1 MPNAEVPQPA
11 AALQRSLSASGRLQT
26 QVAPSSPVKSLPN
39 KAPVLRVL
47 LSCRMFLTCRA
58 TLRDLSCSLSF
69 WAHRNTL
76 QSPQMVSRSFHSSCC
91 PTGMIDVG
99 HLAYA
104 HLVLVQI
111 ADMEMQVVAALAL
124 QHSPGASSLS
134 TPQ

>member
-1 MPNAEVPQPA
+1 
-11 AALQRSLSASGRLQT
+11 
-26 QVAPSSPVKSLPN
+26 
-39 KAPVLRVL
+39 
-47 LSCRMFLTCRA
+47 
-58 TLRDLSCSLSF
+58 
-69 WAHRNTL
+69 
-76 QSPQMVSRSFHSSCC
+76 
-91 PTGMIDVG
+91 MIDVG